1 MTRQDATLRGA
12 NGAGV
17 PERWIRPICLAAL
30 AFAWALDLVT
40 PQLFVVAIL
49 FNGPIALSSLAL
61 DSRFTR
67 ALVVLALAANVTA
80 GYLNGVHDGYR
91 WDSIAIADRTISA
104 LSFFLVGGLSIATQ
118 RSAREAGELL
128 ARQDRIAREHGV
140 RRAIEVLR
148 SSVNSELIRRA
159 FVREALAPL
168 GADFALF
175 YAFDPS
181 LDAPTTYRATH
192 ARPAEVEVTSE
203 RPDGAVVSFL
213 HRVSARRERIA
224 TISHTDAFGRL
235 LLATLGAPYAIAA
248 CAIEHETI
256 FGTLVLLRRDV
267 PFEPH
272 FDEGL
277 AAYVDQAAIAL
288 AQADLFVRLA
298 ERNDALARA
307 NAALQERGDIIRDIV
322 YALSHD
328 LRTPLAAAR
337 LTMLQARDGVFGPLP
352 AAYRD
357 ILERSIAS
365 NDELERLAETLL
377 LVSRYESG
385 EESTRRERVVLEP
398 LLRDVVAELAP
409 LWGGKALRVEV
420 DAGDAGDALVIE
432 GDDREIRRALVN
444 LLANAIAWT
453 PHGRAIAVRLRA
465 HERAEVTFADDG
477 YGVPPADVA
486 ALFERVRPASRRGAG
501 SGLGLY
507 LVRRIAEGH
516 RGTIAYAPRL
526 EGGSTFT
533 LILPLCAAP
542 VLR

>member
-1 MTRQDATLRGA
+1 VTRQDATLRGA

-17 PERWIRPICLAAL
+17 PERWIRPVCLAAL

-298 ERNDALARA
+298 ERNDALAHA

-337 LTMLQARDGVFGPLP
+337 LTMLQARDGAFGPLP
-352 AAYRD
+352 RSLSGHSRAFDRVERRARAPGRNAAARF
-357 ILERSIAS
+357 
-365 NDELERLAETLL
+365 
-377 LVSRYESG
+377 
-385 EESTRRERVVLEP
+385 
-398 LLRDVVAELAP
+398 
-409 LWGGKALRVEV
+409 ALRI
-420 DAGDAGDALVIE
+420 G
-432 GDDREIRRALVN
+432 RRKHA
-444 LLANAIAWT
+444 ARACGA
-453 PHGRAIAVRLRA
+453 RAIA
-465 HERAEVTFADDG
+465 ER
-477 YGVPPADVA
+477 
-486 ALFERVRPASRRGAG
+486 RRRGIGTAMARQGAACG
-501 SGLGLY
+501 SRCERCG
-507 LVRRIAEGH
+507 
-516 RGTIAYAPRL
+516 
-526 EGGSTFT
+526 
-533 LILPLCAAP
+533 
-542 VLR
+542 